1 LTPPNE
7 AGLPS
12 LLSSH
17 ATRDGAVDALGV
29 PAAVLGA
36 GFIGFGALAAESGL
50 SLVPALLSTLTIW
63 ALPGQLVLAEMHH
76 AGAAAAAIVL
86 AVMLTN
92 ARFLPMTLSLMP
104 LLHGSGRRRAVIYL
118 SAHLITL
125 TGWAAAMR
133 RCPSLPHAQRLPY
146 FIGFSLT
153 CWLTATACTL
163 AGYWAAAV
171 LPGLLKQAFVFLN
184 PLYFLLILS
193 GDVRERPWL
202 LALGAGAVAG
212 PILYLAIPKWSILL
226 SGAVGGTVAFFA
238 HLLWRRLD

>member
-1 LTPPNE
+1 
-7 AGLPS
+7 
-12 LLSSH
+12 LLSSP

-36 GFIGFGALAAESGL
+36 GFIGFGALAAENGL
-50 SLVPALLSTLTIW
+50 GLVPALLSTLTIW

-76 AGAAAAAIVL
+76 TGAGVAAIVL

-104 LLHGSGRRRAVIYL
+104 LLHGSGRGRTALYL

-133 RCPSLPHAQRLPY
+133 RCPTLPHPQRLPY
-146 FIGFSLT
+146 FIGFSFT
-153 CWLTATACTL
+153 CWVTATACTL
-163 AGYWAAAV
+163 AGLWAAAA
-171 LPGLLKQAFVFLN
+171 LPGVLKQAFVFLN

-193 GDVRERPWL
+193 GEVRERPWL
-202 LALGAGAVAG
+202 LALAAGVVAG
-212 PILYLAIPKWSILL
+212 PLLFFVIPKWSILL
-226 SGAVGGTVAFFA
+226 SGVVGGTLAFLA
-238 HLLWRRLD
+238 HRVWKRRD